1 MAPRF
6 VLSRAMYRLLLSL
19 LPATFR
25 RRFGPDMEEDFAEL
39 MAAKTAEQPIAGR
52 VRGWRV
58 AVADLARTSSRERG
72 HATLAA
78 IRLDVKEAV
87 RRLVRTPAF
96 TLGVIATLGVG
107 LAVATLTFAIVDGVW
122 LRPLPYLDPDRVVM
136 VSSYGL
142 STAEFASVRAERATF
157 TDVTGY
163 SWSFAPLTLLGD
175 EPQMLRQTLVTP
187 NFLEVL
193 SVRPALG
200 QPRFDDPGTGDR
212 EVMLSHR
219 LWTQRFGSDP
229 AIVGRRVMFED
240 GPRQVVGV
248 LAPDFFFPAPNQ
260 ILMPD
265 VLTVLDAAPPK
276 PDRWIRVIGRLQPG
290 VTVARAS
297 AVVDAIVQRP
307 DIPAWRLRPPGAL
320 SVRSLADETVG
331 DYVRNMMALLFGG
344 VAVLLLIASLNLMH
358 MLVARGLGRAREVA
372 VRRALGARRIELV
385 RLFLLEA
392 LMLAAAGGVVAW
404 LLSLWAFDFVRALVP
419 AALVRGA
426 FVTLN
431 ARVSIACV
439 SFALAVGVLS
449 GLFPALR
456 LSRAKAEDLLERHS
470 RGVSARSRLGKLLVA
485 LETGLA
491 VVLVVGGSLMMN
503 SFVRLGQVDLGFQ
516 PDRLL
521 QVHLTL
527 PSAMSEADGHDY
539 VDRVFTD
546 VGALPFVRD
555 AAISDMPL
563 VMRASRGEDLHGEG
577 SSRDKIDVDWRAV
590 SPDYFHV
597 LGVRMIDGRE
607 FTRADR
613 NAAVEPA
620 IVSESVARQLW
631 PEGRA
636 IGRRFQ
642 ADAHKL
648 TCEVIGVVA
657 DTRSFAVRSAPPLM
671 MYLSTDRRRVSNLYL
686 TVRVANTGGMEAI
699 VAPIRQQVRAAD
711 PRVAIPDVRTADDLV
726 GDSVADTRMEAA
738 LFSVFGA
745 LALGVAMAGVAGITA
760 YAVTRRTKELGI
772 RLALGLAPSGIARM
786 LVAESLVPAAIGTAV
801 GSGAALALANLL
813 GHLVFGISARDPATF
828 ALVAAGLLAAAIV
841 ASYVPARRAS
851 RLDPTTA
858 LRAE

>member
-1 MAPRF
+1 
-6 VLSRAMYRLLLSL
+6 
-19 LPATFR
+19 
-25 RRFGPDMEEDFAEL
+25 
-39 MAAKTAEQPIAGR
+39 
-52 VRGWRV
+52 
-58 AVADLARTSSRERG
+58 
-72 HATLAA
+72 
-78 IRLDVKEAV
+78 
-87 RRLVRTPAF
+87 
-96 TLGVIATLGVG
+96 
-107 LAVATLTFAIVDGVW
+107 
-122 LRPLPYLDPDRVVM
+122 
-136 VSSYGL
+136 
-142 STAEFASVRAERATF
+142 
-157 TDVTGY
+157 
-163 SWSFAPLTLLGD
+163 
-175 EPQMLRQTLVTP
+175 
-187 NFLEVL
+187 
-193 SVRPALG
+193 
-200 QPRFDDPGTGDR
+200 
-212 EVMLSHR
+212 
-219 LWTQRFGSDP
+219 
-229 AIVGRRVMFED
+229 
-240 GPRQVVGV
+240 
-248 LAPDFFFPAPNQ
+248 
-260 ILMPD
+260 
-265 VLTVLDAAPPK
+265 
-276 PDRWIRVIGRLQPG
+276 
-290 VTVARAS
+290 
-297 AVVDAIVQRP
+297 
-307 DIPAWRLRPPGAL
+307 
-320 SVRSLADETVG
+320 
-331 DYVRNMMALLFGG
+331 
-344 VAVLLLIASLNLMH
+344 
-358 MLVARGLGRAREVA
+358 
-372 VRRALGARRIELV
+372 
-385 RLFLLEA
+385 
-392 LMLAAAGGVVAW
+392 
-404 LLSLWAFDFVRALVP
+404 
-419 AALVRGA
+419 
-426 FVTLN
+426 
-431 ARVSIACV
+431 
-439 SFALAVGVLS
+439 
-449 GLFPALR
+449 
-456 LSRAKAEDLLERHS
+456 
-470 RGVSARSRLGKLLVA
+470 
-485 LETGLA
+485 
-491 VVLVVGGSLMMN
+491 
-503 SFVRLGQVDLGFQ
+503 
-516 PDRLL
+516 
-521 QVHLTL
+521 L

-613 NAAVEPA
+613 HAAVEPA

-648 TCEVIGVVA
+648 TCEVIGVAA
-657 DTRSFAVRSAPPLM
+657 DMRSFAVRSAPPLM
-671 MYLSTDRRRVSNLYL
+671 MYLSTDRRRVTNLYL
-686 TVRVANTGGMEAI
+686 TVRVANAGGMEAI
-699 VAPIRQQVRAAD
+699 VAPIRQQVRVAD